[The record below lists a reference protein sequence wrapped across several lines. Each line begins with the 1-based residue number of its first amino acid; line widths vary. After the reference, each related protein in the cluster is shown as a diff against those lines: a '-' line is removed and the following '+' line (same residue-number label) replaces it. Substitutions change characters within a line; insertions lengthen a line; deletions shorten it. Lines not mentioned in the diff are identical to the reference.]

1 MTVSATNS
9 GIEVAYWFIQ
19 RAEKDNI
26 FIEDE
31 KLHHLLFTAQLAYAR
46 KNSRAVLMPSLFITD
61 ENGFSE
67 PNILKM
73 FSLGRPYM
81 PPVKLENDVAA
92 LLEIIWK
99 KYAKTSAAAM
109 GNTIKASEAYKQ
121 NYKKGEK
128 QVVNINDIVTLFE
141 TPVQTSANSK
151 RKMLISQNGPVMV
164 SQWTPRKLSPSVR
177 KGV

>member
-1 MTVSATNS
+1 
-9 GIEVAYWFIQ
+9 
-19 RAEKDNI
+19 
-26 FIEDE
+26 
-31 KLHHLLFTAQLAYAR
+31 
-46 KNSRAVLMPSLFITD
+46 
-61 ENGFSE
+61 
-67 PNILKM
+67 
-73 FSLGRPYM
+73 
-81 PPVKLENDVAA
+81 
-92 LLEIIWK
+92 
-99 KYAKTSAAAM
+99 M
-109 GNTIKASEAYKQ
+109 GNTIKSSEAYKQ

>member
-9 GIEVAYWFIQ
+9 GIDVAYWFIQ
-19 RAEKDNI
+19 RAEKDNV
-26 FIEDE
+26 FVEDE

-46 KNSRAVLMPSLFITD
+46 KNKRAVLMPSLFIVN
-61 ENGFSE
+61 ENGFFE

-92 LLEIIWK
+92 FLEIIWK
-99 KYAKTSAAAM
+99 KYAKTSAAVM
-109 GNTIKASEAYKQ
+109 GNLIKSTDAYKQ

-128 QVVNINDIVTLFE
+128 QVINISDMADLSE
-141 TPVQTSANSK
+141 TPVRTPTTGRK
-151 RKMLISQNGPVMV
+151 KMLISQNGPVMV
-164 SQWTPRKLSPSVR
+164 SQWTPRKLSPTIR
-177 KGV
+177 KGI

>member
-109 GNTIKASEAYKQ
+109 GLSLIHISEP
-121 NYKKGEK
+121 
-128 QVVNINDIVTLFE
+128 T
-141 TPVQTSANSK
+141 
-151 RKMLISQNGPVMV
+151 R
-164 SQWTPRKLSPSVR
+164 R
-177 KGV
+177 